1 MRERQ
6 ERHLHRSRLPSLRLP
21 LAATLAIGSDLMTQK
36 AAAAVVNAE
45 AQSKTFPPL
54 DPDTF
59 GPQLVWF
66 ALTFGLLFLLVQR
79 VILPRIDEV
88 MKGRRDRISAD
99 ENRAEELKGDTQSA
113 LADHERAI
121 AEAKAEAA
129 AITESMRQKLLREL
143 DRQRSSHEAEI
154 AARLVE
160 ADKRIAASK
169 AKAIAAIHDVAPDIA
184 NAVVARLTGI
194 MVTEAD
200 LRRALPSAAE

>member
-6 ERHLHRSRLPSLRLP
+6 ERHLYRSRLPSLRLP

-121 AEAKAEAA
+121 AEAA
-129 AITESMRQKLLREL
+129 AITDSMRQKLLREL
-143 DRQRSSHEAEI
+143 DRERSRHEAEI

-169 AKAIAAIHDVAPDIA
+169 VKAIAAVQDVAPDIA

-194 MVTEAD
+194 IVTEAD

>member
-6 ERHLHRSRLPSLRLP
+6 ERHLYRSRLPSLRLP

-121 AEAKAEAA
+121 AEAA
-129 AITESMRQKLLREL
+129 AITDSMRQELLREL
-143 DRQRSSHEAEI
+143 DRERSRHEAEI
-154 AARLVE
+154 AAKLVE

-194 MVTEAD
+194 IVTEAD

>member
-1 MRERQ
+1 
-6 ERHLHRSRLPSLRLP
+6 
-21 LAATLAIGSDLMTQK
+21 MTQK
-36 AAAAVVNAE
+36 AAAAVVNAG

-143 DRQRSSHEAEI
+143 DRERSRHEAEI
-154 AARLVE
+154 AAKLVE

-169 AKAIAAIHDVAPDIA
+169 AKAMAAIHDMAPDIA

>member
-1 MRERQ
+1 MTRE
-6 ERHLHRSRLPSLRLP
+6 
-21 LAATLAIGSDLMTQK
+21 
-36 AAAAVVNAE
+36 AAAAVVNAG

-54 DPDTF
+54 DPATF
-59 GPQLVWF
+59 GPQLAWL

-79 VILPRIDEV
+79 VILPRIEEV

-129 AITESMRQKLLREL
+129 AITESMRQELLREL
-143 DRQRSSHEAEI
+143 DGESSGHEAEI
-154 AARLVE
+154 AAKLVE

-169 AKAIAAIHDVAPDIA
+169 VKATAAIHDVAPDIA

-194 MVTEAD
+194 MVTDED

>member
-1 MRERQ
+1 MTRE
-6 ERHLHRSRLPSLRLP
+6 
-21 LAATLAIGSDLMTQK
+21 
-36 AAAAVVNAE
+36 AAASVVNAE

-129 AITESMRQKLLREL
+129 AITESMRQELLREKKFFNRARDSCL
-143 DRQRSSHEAEI
+143 DRCS
-154 AARLVE
+154 VGK
-160 ADKRIAASK
+160 DRILNHTSPHVFVFGSQPFVSAASQSFQ
-169 AKAIAAIHDVAPDIA
+169 
-184 NAVVARLTGI
+184 TG
-194 MVTEAD
+194 
-200 LRRALPSAAE
+200 S

>member
-1 MRERQ
+1 
-6 ERHLHRSRLPSLRLP
+6 
-21 LAATLAIGSDLMTQK
+21 MTQK
-36 AAAAVVNAE
+36 ATATAVNAG

-66 ALTFGLLFLLVQR
+66 ALTFGLLFLLVRR

-143 DRQRSSHEAEI
+143 DRERSRHEAEI
-154 AARLVE
+154 AAKLVE

-169 AKAIAAIHDVAPDIA
+169 AMAIAAIHDVAPDIA
-184 NAVVARLTGI
+184 NTVVARLAGI

>member
-1 MRERQ
+1 MTRE
-6 ERHLHRSRLPSLRLP
+6 
-21 LAATLAIGSDLMTQK
+21 
-36 AAAAVVNAE
+36 AAAAVVNAG

-54 DPDTF
+54 DPATF
-59 GPQLVWF
+59 GPQLVWL

-79 VILPRIDEV
+79 VILPRIEEV

-99 ENRAEELKGDTQSA
+99 ENRSEELKGDTQSA

-129 AITESMRQKLLREL
+129 AITESMRQELLREL
-143 DRQRSSHEAEI
+143 DRESSGHEAEI
-154 AARLVE
+154 AAKLVE

-184 NAVVARLTGI
+184 NAVVAKAHRYHGNRRGFAAGAAICGRIRHPMPELTPPFPPARSG
-194 MVTEAD
+194 
-200 LRRALPSAAE
+200 RRPPRCRPAHEF